1 MANAGRRTGGT
12 ALATPAIAGSIPAV
26 PVTGGTELD
35 YADFLKAKT
44 KAVPDAGFPVELTAL
59 NKMLFE
65 WQKIIVRWAILKGK
79 CALFLDT
86 GLGKTFCQLEWA
98 YQICKKTKG
107 NVIIFA
113 PLAVS
118 HQTQREGKKYGIDVH
133 ISRGMSDIKVGINI
147 ANYEILDK
155 FDLSVFAGI
164 VLDESSIIKH
174 FGSKTSSEL
183 ITRCKT
189 MKYKLCC
196 TATPA
201 PNDYVELG
209 MHSEFLGVMK
219 RSEML
224 ATFFIN
230 DATDTG
236 KWRLKGHAADR
247 FWEWVASWG
256 CMVKTPSDLG
266 FSDDGYILPELK
278 IIQHVV
284 EAEGTKTK
292 NSGEALFEFERA
304 KTLNERRQAKRDS
317 LKERIAKAA
326 EIANASGK
334 QVLIWCDLNVESE
347 ALKKVIDDGVEVK
360 GSDTTEHK
368 TNTIIDFVNGKIK
381 AIISKSSIY
390 GFGINLQNC
399 HRIIFVSMNDSFE
412 RYYQAIRRCYR
423 FGQKK
428 VVEVHL
434 ITSERE
440 GAVKENIERKQ
451 RDAERMS
458 IEMAKYTR
466 KVLIKELYKNKIA
479 DSSYAAI
486 EKMNIPNWLVAS

>member
-1 MANAGRRTGGT
+1 
-12 ALATPAIAGSIPAV
+12 
-26 PVTGGTELD
+26 LD

-219 RSEML
+219 RAEML

-230 DATDTG
+230 DVMHANGVPEGG
-236 KWRLKGHAADR
+236 KWRLKGHAVCK

-278 IIQHVV
+278 LIQHVV
-284 EAEGTKTK
+284 KVKETKTMK
-292 NSGEALFEFERA
+292 NGREALFEFEQA
-304 KTLNERRQAKRDS
+304 KTLNERRQAKRAS
-317 LKERIAKAA
+317 LKERVGKAA
-326 EIANASGK
+326 EIANGFK
-334 QVLIWCDLNVESE
+334 DQVLIWCDLNDESA
-347 ALKKVIDDGVEVK
+347 ALKNIIDGGVEVR

-368 TNTIIDFVNGKIK
+368 IVTIIDFTNGKLK
-381 AIISKSSIY
+381 AVISKSSIY

-399 HRIIFVSMNDSFE
+399 HKIIFVSMNDSFE

-428 VVEVHL
+428 PVEVHL
-434 ITSERE
+434 ITGEQE
-440 GAVKENIERKQ
+440 GAVKANIERKQ
-451 RDAERMS
+451 RDAERMAA
-458 IEMAKYTR
+458 EMVQYT
-466 KVLIKELYKNKIA
+466 KKILIKELFKNETSNDK
-479 DSSYAAI
+479 YQAI
-486 EKMNIPNWLVAS
+486 DKMRVPDWLEAV